1 MSLTVR
7 IFLSLVFG
15 LTSGFGLAI
24 GQPASVPS
32 VTAVADVVG
41 TLWLNGIRMTVI
53 PLVVALLISSVAS
66 VADAQTLQRVGGRIG
81 RVFLLLIVG
90 IVSFT
95 MTLAL
100 LVFRWWPPTIAP
112 LQGAGPAVAPA
123 PPFSQWVTSL
133 IPANPIKAA
142 AEGSMLPLIVFSLL
156 VAFALLRLPTARRE
170 PIVQLFQ
177 SLADVMLVILQWVLW
192 VAPVGVFAVSLA
204 MAARQGL
211 AALGALA
218 FYVAVLTGIVAA
230 ITIVVYA
237 IVALVGGVP
246 LRRFAAAL
254 APAQTVAG
262 PTLSSLAAL
271 PLMVD
276 AAERQLGYARA
287 TAGLILPLTVSILRP
302 SAPVAQIVATL
313 FTAHWNSIVL
323 SPIDLLTLAVV
334 VTLMIFATPGV
345 PNGSFVVMVPVFQS
359 LGLPIE
365 GIGLLLAVDVIP
377 DFAKTILNVTGHMT
391 ALIFIH
397 HAPAHSDPIAAAAPG
412 RG

>member
-7 IFLSLVFG
+7 IFLALVFG
-15 LTSGFGLAI
+15 LASGFGLAI
-24 GQPASVPS
+24 GQPASVPA

-66 VADAQTLQRVGGRIG
+66 VADAQTLQRLGGRIG
-81 RVFLLLIVG
+81 RVFLLLIAG

-100 LVFRWWPPTIAP
+100 LVFHWWPPAIAP
-112 LQGAGPAVAPA
+112 LRSSGPALAPP

-133 IPANPIKAA
+133 VPANPIKAA
-142 AEGSMLPLIVFSLL
+142 ADGSMLPLIVFSLL
-156 VAFALLRLPTARRE
+156 VAFALLRLPAARRE
-170 PIVQLFQ
+170 PVVQLFQ

-192 VAPVGVFAVSLA
+192 VAPAGVFAVSLA

-211 AALGALA
+211 AAVGALA
-218 FYVAVLTGIVAA
+218 FYVLLLTGIVVT
-230 ITIVVYA
+230 TIVAVYA
-237 IVALVGGVP
+237 VAVLGGGVP

-254 APAQTVAG
+254 APAQSVAA

-302 SAPVAQIVATL
+302 AAPVAQIVATL
-313 FTAHWNSIVL
+313 CTAHWNGIVL

-334 VTLMIFATPGV
+334 VTLMSFATPGV

-365 GIGLLLAVDVIP
+365 GIGLLLAVDVVP

-397 HAPAHSDPIAAAAPG
+397 HAPAHPDPIAASATG

>member
-7 IFLSLVFG
+7 IFVALVFG
-15 LTSGFGLAI
+15 LACGFGLAFAR
-24 GQPASVPS
+24 PESVPG
-32 VTAVADVVG
+32 VTAIADVVG

-53 PLVVALLISSVAS
+53 PLVVALLVSSVAS
-66 VADAQTLQRVGGRIG
+66 VADATMLQRVGGRIG

-95 MTLAL
+95 MTLAVAVL
-100 LVFRWWPPTIAP
+100 HWWPPTLVPIRT
-112 LQGAGPAVAPA
+112 AGPALAAP
-123 PPFSQWVTSL
+123 PPFSQWLTSL
-133 IPANPIKAA
+133 VPANPIKAA
-142 AEGSMLPLIVFSLL
+142 ADGSMLPLIVFTLL
-156 VAFALLRLPTARRE
+156 VAFALLRLPAGRRE
-170 PIVQLFQ
+170 PVVQLFQ
-177 SLADVMLVILQWVLW
+177 SLADVMMVILQWVLW
-192 VAPVGVFAVSLA
+192 VAPAGVFAVSLA

-218 FYVAVLTGIVAA
+218 FYVAMLTGIVAVTTVA
-230 ITIVVYA
+230 VYA
-237 IVALVGGVP
+237 VVVFAGGVP

-313 FTAHWNSIVL
+313 FTAQWNSIIL
-323 SPIDLLTLAVV
+323 SPVDLLTLAVV
-334 VTLMIFATPGV
+334 VTLMSFATPGV

-359 LGLPIE
+359 LGLPID

-391 ALIFIH
+391 ALIFIQ
-397 HAPAHSDPIAAAAPG
+397 HAPTHPDPIAASAVG
-412 RG
+412 GG